1 MFRQS
6 APLPPPAALA
16 LQQAPG
22 APSVG
27 GLDSGARVAWLAV
40 GGDLHVWRCDGAP
53 GAPSGHACVRLPR
66 TATAAASQPP
76 LVAAVL
82 TGPRG
87 GEDIFLVVA
96 LPDTGALLTWPRASS
111 AASAPAQGLQ
121 YLPSTPTSLVARPGR
136 GGAVLALVGC
146 VDGSLCRV
154 DVSPDGAATVAT
166 CTRPWEEGGAAEAQT
181 GPGGAQQLLGRATR
195 GALSLLRA
203 SGRPLPRASVQCL
216 AWSDAPELQ
225 SPGHA
230 CALVLTENALEAV
243 SLPLVLSAGED
254 GPGSF
259 TFSRG
264 ALATAQ
270 AALRDTGARVLAFGA
285 ASQGVVLLAATAGS
299 RRSAPHALWL
309 LHCAT
314 EAQPPHGGLTLLR
327 APVALTDASD
337 AVRVTVPGGVS
348 CCVGARHVMVANT
361 AANTAAVVSDVDGSL
376 VVPFTGEC
384 VLAGAWATQDGDG
397 RLLTSAG
404 MLHWQP
410 TPAVPPSP
418 LTRAPRGR
426 DGAAPQSGG
435 GDATGPVLEAFHS
448 GAANLEALHAAGC
461 FDASAGDSNPLVDA
475 MRRVLNTLPKRWGDA
490 SADNEVAHAATV
502 LQQLGDKAASLV
514 AFLEWAAGTGVWQRC
529 TPPTKAA
536 MLTCVE
542 QLSGVLR
549 LRRFCNDLLPGSPGS
564 GALRDALAAAGTA
577 IPGGPDT
584 GPRHPVDGV
593 FEQPSHAEGF
603 FTAAAQALDAMTQ
616 RAAVHADGEAQDAHS
631 LWAAASALCGAIL
644 EVLLGAREARSAQA
658 ARYPPASEAPLR
670 WTASAAVIAALKAA
684 AAAAA
689 GCAASS
695 ELAQRALL
703 DIATYL
709 LDAAAAARDSEAPGT
724 AARMQLHGQYAQ
736 LRDWLLPALLAAAVG
751 GGEQGA
757 PGRGEAPALSLDAV
771 AQLAAQH
778 GAHTTMYAVCAVT
791 GEWERLLDWMRQ
803 LPGGGPDGEPSFSG
817 AVFACML
824 DDGRVTH
831 LLDGLPDEWNSQLSE
846 FLGQTPHL
854 GWMHALRCGDYPAAA
869 QLLMRVGT
877 AGRQPG
883 AVGALDALRL
893 AKLAHMAAGAADDD
907 PPVVAADAACELHA
921 LQLQTAV
928 AGDAAQLMLPGA
940 LAEALLNAAHIEPA
954 QRPLAAMRV
963 FLASSASTR
972 AQHATLIHRVW
983 VEAARQTD
991 WAAVAES
998 KGQLSDD
1005 AYLDALAQTPLA
1017 QAADACFA
1025 PDRLV
1030 MEPPFARGGEVGGEL
1045 EVGDALQQELGA
1057 GSEALRDAL
1066 RVGAA
1071 GWEIRMVD
1079 GLGDAD
1085 MA

>member
-16 LQQAPG
+16 FQQAPG

-27 GLDSGARVAWLAV
+27 GLDGGARVAWLVV
-40 GGDLHVWRCDGAP
+40 GVDLHVWRCDGS
-53 GAPSGHACVRLPR
+53 APSGHACVRLPR
-66 TATAAASQPP
+66 TATTAAASQPP

-82 TGPRG
+82 TGSRG
-87 GEDIFLVVA
+87 GEDNIFLVAA
-96 LPDTGALLTWPRASS
+96 LPDTGALVSWPRASS
-111 AASAPAQGLQ
+111 AGSAPAQGLQ

-136 GGAVLALVGC
+136 AGGVLALVGC
-146 VDGSLCRV
+146 TDGSVCRV
-154 DVSPDGAATVAT
+154 DVSPDGSATVTT
-166 CTRPWEEGGAAEAQT
+166 CTRPWEEGGAADAQA

-203 SGRPLPRASVQCL
+203 SGRPLPRASVQSL

-225 SPGHA
+225 TPGHA
-230 CALVLTENALEAV
+230 CALVLTEYALEAV
-243 SLPLVLSAGED
+243 SLPLAPSAGED
-254 GPGSF
+254 GNAF

-270 AALRDTGARVLAFGA
+270 AALRDTGARVLAFGPVV
-285 ASQGVVLLAATAGS
+285 QGGVVLLAATAGS

-327 APVALTDASD
+327 APVALTVDASD

-348 CCVGARHVMVANT
+348 CCAGARHVMIANS
-361 AANTAAVVSDVDGSL
+361 AANTAAVVSAVDGSL
-376 VVPFTGEC
+376 VVPFTGAC
-384 VLAGAWATQDGDG
+384 VLAGAWAQDGDG

-404 MLHWQP
+404 VLHWLP
-410 TPAVPPSP
+410 SPLAVPPSP

-426 DGAAPQSGG
+426 DGGTAPPSGAG
-435 GDATGPVLEAFHS
+435 EATGAVLEAFHS
-448 GAANLEALHAAGC
+448 GTANLDALQADGC
-461 FDASAGDSNPLVDA
+461 FDVGDNSPLVDA

-502 LQQLGDKAASLV
+502 LQQLGDKAASLG

-584 GPRHPVDGV
+584 APRHAVDGV
-593 FEQPSHAEGF
+593 FEQPSHVEGF
-603 FTAAAQALDAMTQ
+603 FTAAAQALESMTQ
-616 RAAVHADGEAQDAHS
+616 RAAGHGQDGEAQDAHT

-670 WTASAAVIAALKAA
+670 WTASAAIIAALKAA
-684 AAAAA
+684 AAAAV
-689 GCAASS
+689 GCAAAS
-695 ELAQRALL
+695 ELAQQALL
-703 DIATYL
+703 DITTYL

-724 AARMQLHGQYAQ
+724 AARVQLHGQYAQ
-736 LRDWLLPALLAAAVG
+736 LRDWMLPALLAAAVG
-751 GGEQGA
+751 GREQVA
-757 PGRGEAPALSLDAV
+757 PGREKAPALSMDAV

-791 GEWERLLDWMRQ
+791 GEWDRLLDWMRQ

-824 DDGRVTH
+824 DDGRVHH
-831 LLDGLPDEWNSQLSE
+831 LLDGLPDEWNPQLRG
-846 FLGQTPHL
+846 FLELTPHL

-869 QLLMRVGT
+869 ELLMRVGT
-877 AGRQPG
+877 APGRQPG
-883 AVGALDALRL
+883 AVGALDALHL
-893 AKLAHMAAGAADDD
+893 AKLAHMAAGASDDD

-921 LQLQTAV
+921 LQAAA
-928 AGDAAQLMLPGA
+928 AGDATHPMPPGA
-940 LAEALLNAAHIEPA
+940 LAEALLNAAQMEPA

-972 AQHATLIHRVW
+972 AQHAALIHRVW

-991 WAAVAES
+991 WAAVGES

-1005 AYLDALAQTPLA
+1005 AYVDALAQTPLA
-1017 QAADACFA
+1017 QLADACFA

-1030 MEPPFARGGEVGGEL
+1030 MEPPFAWGGEVGGEL
-1045 EVGDALQQELGA
+1045 EVGEALQQELGA
-1057 GSEALRDAL
+1057 GSEAMRDAL

-1079 GLGDAD
+1079 GLGD